1 MATSEG
7 GEDTPMLT
15 AHQYNNPVGS
25 EPITMYT
32 RVDLI
37 KLPPRSRECELGG
50 ELPPA
55 RISAMVV
62 TVLAGIGL
70 ISAAFGWALDAW
82 WPYVAG
88 SAAAFI
94 TFKTA

>member
-1 MATSEG
+1 
-7 GEDTPMLT
+7 MLT
-15 AHQYNNPVGS
+15 AHQYNNPV
-25 EPITMYT
+25 
-32 RVDLI
+32 
-37 KLPPRSRECELGG
+37 PRSRECELGG

-55 RISAMVV
+55 RIGAMVI

-82 WPYVAG
+82 WPYAAG
-88 SAAAFI
+88 SAAGFI

>member
-25 EPITMYT
+25 
-32 RVDLI
+32 
-37 KLPPRSRECELGG
+37 RECDLGG

-62 TVLAGIGL
+62 TVLSGIGL
-70 ISAAFGWALDAW
+70 VSAAFGWALDAW